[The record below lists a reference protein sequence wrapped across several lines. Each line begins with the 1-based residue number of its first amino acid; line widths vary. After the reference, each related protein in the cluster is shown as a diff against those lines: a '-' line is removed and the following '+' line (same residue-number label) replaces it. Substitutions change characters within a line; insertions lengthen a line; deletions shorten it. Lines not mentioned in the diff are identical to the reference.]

1 MRQLLTGGD
10 MKEKEPRLVLPAVG
24 ELVRDESNGKL
35 YRVVLAGNGAPDVAL
50 CNVFGS
56 RLEIKHVS
64 LEAFQRRAAPDYQN
78 EDQLVRVVDDPFDAY
93 KQVIGR
99 TKGHESKSVENWT
112 RIEGLMEDR
121 NLFKKLL
128 YEGLTRRLIFEQ
140 HANDQGVSIQLIRR
154 LHRTYLQRG
163 MTPLSVASNFWRC
176 GRMEQPARFRGSD
189 DVNTKIKQRAF
200 KSRPGRRSPDGGHYA
215 IPSELLNQLFQQYVD
230 IYLTS
235 KEGPWRVDIPDELTK
250 RIIRKIPGAKFP
262 ARRIAPKARQH
273 GRAKRTST
281 GQWPHAPSMR
291 DGPRRRQTM
300 QRLVD
305 HLNYVC
311 RCTREVRDVTGQI
324 VSLELAPFEEVT
336 VRQFQHY
343 WLTRVPAVVRKR
355 RAMGERKYALTGRPK
370 HGHALQHSVGP
381 GNEYMIDA
389 TVADVFLVSRYDRTV
404 VVGRPTV
411 YLVMDVWS
419 RMIVGVLVTL
429 DPPSFAA
436 VALVLENIVT
446 PKDEFCARYG
456 LQIDPGQWPCHDLP
470 GNGMSADRGSDYMK
484 IDAWKRVNQQLHLP
498 ISNVK
503 ARDPLMHA
511 LVERRFGTIP
521 AHFQR
526 ESFGVVEK
534 DAAARGSPHYAWDA
548 TDTLSEFTKKLLRAI
563 LVYIQTPIG
572 REGAEP
578 DMIFQGMAD
587 TPLNRWNWGMEN
599 RTGSLRHHSLDEVRM
614 ATWPHSTALP
624 TERGLLWQ
632 GVYYTSPYIESTLIH
647 CWGRDA
653 REPVPIQ
660 FNPGDMSCI
669 LLEGKGHLEYGYQAG
684 TNKQM
689 AGNVDLMEW
698 NIRNLIDRA
707 NSRREKRKMQPQR
720 VMEII
725 NNAEESRKSKR
736 DQKIAL
742 KQAGLNHPET
752 VGMREA
758 RERERDATRKS
769 KQPSLM
775 NMRRDSSR
783 AEDQAESEIEARLR
797 SNTSDLLGD

>member
-1 MRQLLTGGD
+1 
-10 MKEKEPRLVLPAVG
+10 MKAKGHRFVLPAVG
-24 ELVRDESNGKL
+24 ELVCDKSDGKL
-35 YRVVLAGNGAPDVAL
+35 YRVVLAGSGGPDVAL
-50 CNVFGS
+50 CHVFGS

-64 LEAFQRRAAPDYQN
+64 IEEFLRRIALDYQN
-78 EDQLVRVVDDPFDAY
+78 EDQFVRVEDDPFDAY
-93 KQVIGR
+93 KRVIAC
-99 TKGHESKSVENWT
+99 TKGHESKSVENWE
-112 RIEGLMEDR
+112 RIEGLVEDR
-121 NLFKKLL
+121 NLFKRLL
-128 YEGLTRRLIFEQ
+128 YAGTTRKLIFEQ
-140 HANDQGVSIQLIRR
+140 HAKAQGVSLQLIRR
-154 LHRTYLQRG
+154 LHRFYLQRG
-163 MTPLSVASNFWRC
+163 MTPLSVASSLWRC
-176 GRMEQPARFRGSD
+176 GRMEQPARFRDSD
-189 DVNTKIKQRAF
+189 DVSAKIKQRIF
-200 KSRPGRRSPDGGHYA
+200 TKRPGRRSSDGGHYA
-215 IPSELLNQLFQQYVD
+215 IPSELLNRLLQQYVD

-235 KEGPWRVDIPDELTK
+235 KEGPWQVDIPNKLAK
-250 RIIRKIPGAKFP
+250 RIKCKIPDARFP
-262 ARRIAPKARQH
+262 ARRTAQKAKQR
-273 GRAKRTST
+273 GESKRRTT
-281 GQWPHAPSMR
+281 RQWPHAPPMR

-311 RCTREVRDVTGQI
+311 RCTREVRDVTGQVI
-324 VSLELAPFEEVT
+324 TLELAPFEEVT
-336 VRQFQHY
+336 VRQFQNY
-343 WLTRVPAVVRKR
+343 WLTRVPVVVRKR

-370 HGHALQHSVGP
+370 RGHALQHSVGP

-484 IDAWKRVNQQLHLP
+484 IEAWKRVNHQLHLP

-511 LVERRFGTIP
+511 LMERRFGTIP

-534 DAAARGSPHYAWDA
+534 DATARGAPHYAWDA
-548 TDTLSEFTKKLLRAI
+548 TDTLSEFTKKLIRAI

-660 FNPGDMSCI
+660 FNPGDMSRI
-669 LLEGKGHLEYGYQAG
+669 LLEGKGRLEYGYQAG

-689 AGNVDLMEW
+689 PGDVDLMEW
-698 NIRNLIDRA
+698 NIRSLIDRA

-720 VMEII
+720 VMEIL
-725 NNAEESRKSKR
+725 NNAEEGRKSKR
-736 DQKIAL
+736 EQKVAL
-742 KQAGLNHPET
+742 KHAGLTHPET

-758 RERERDATRKS
+758 RERERDASRRS
-769 KQPSLM
+769 KGPPLTKK
-775 NMRRDSSR
+775 RRDSSQE
-783 AEDQAESEIEARLR
+783 EDQATSDIEASLR
-797 SNTSDLLGD
+797 RNVLDLLGD

>member
-1 MRQLLTGGD
+1 
-10 MKEKEPRLVLPAVG
+10 MKDKAQRSALPAVG
-24 ELVRDESNGKL
+24 ELVRDKSNGRL
-35 YRVVLAGNGAPDVAL
+35 YRVVLAGGGAPDVAL
-50 CNVFGS
+50 CHVFGS
-56 RLEIKHVS
+56 RLEIKHISV
-64 LEAFQRRAAPDYQN
+64 EEFQRRAAHGYQN
-78 EDQLVRVVDDPFDAY
+78 EDQFVYVEDDPFDAY
-93 KQVIGR
+93 KRVIGR
-99 TKGHESKSVENWT
+99 TKGHESKSVENWN
-112 RIEGLMEDR
+112 RIEGLVEDR
-121 NLFKKLL
+121 NLFRKLL
-128 YEGLTRRLIFEQ
+128 YGGTTRKLIFEQ
-140 HANDQGVSIQLIRR
+140 HANGQGVSIQLIRR
-154 LHRTYLQRG
+154 LHRFYLQRG

-176 GRMEQPARFRGSD
+176 GRMEQPARFRDSD
-189 DVNTKIKQRAF
+189 DVNEKIKKRVF
-200 KSRPGRRSPDGGHYA
+200 KSRPGRRSSDDGHYA
-215 IPSELLNQLFQQYVD
+215 IPSELLDRLFQQYVD

-235 KEGPWRVDIPDELTK
+235 KEGPWQISIPNTLAKRIKLKIPDA
-250 RIIRKIPGAKFP
+250 RFP
-262 ARRIAPKARQH
+262 ARRIPLKEKQR
-273 GRAKRTST
+273 GREKCRDT
-281 GQWPHAPSMR
+281 GQWPHAPPMR

-311 RCTREVRDVTGQI
+311 RCTREVRDLTGQVI
-324 VSLELAPFEEVT
+324 ALELAPFEEVT

-343 WLTRVPAVVRKR
+343 WLTRVPVAVRKR

-370 HGHALQHSVGP
+370 HGHALQHSAGP
-381 GNEYMIDA
+381 GTEYMIDA

-419 RMIVGVLVTL
+419 RMIAGVLVTL

-436 VALVLENIVT
+436 VALVFENIVT
-446 PKDEFCARYG
+446 PKDEFCARYD
-456 LQIDPGQWPCHDLP
+456 LQIDPEQWPCHDLP

-498 ISNVK
+498 ISNVE
-503 ARDPLMHA
+503 ARNPVMHA
-511 LVERRFGTIP
+511 LIERRFGTIP
-521 AHFQR
+521 VHFQR

-534 DAAARGSPHYAWDA
+534 DATTRGSPHYAWDA

-599 RTGSLRHHSLDEVRM
+599 RTGSLRHHSLDEVRI
-614 ATWPHSTALP
+614 ATWPRSTALP

-647 CWGRDA
+647 CWGRKA

-660 FNPGDMSCI
+660 FNPGDISRI

-684 TNKQM
+684 TNKQLP
-689 AGNVDLMEW
+689 GDVDLMEW
-698 NIRNLIDRA
+698 NIRSLIDRA
-707 NSRREKRKMQPQR
+707 NSRRERRKLQPQR
-720 VMEII
+720 VMEIL
-725 NNAEESRKSKR
+725 NNVEESRKSKR
-736 DQKIAL
+736 EQKMAL
-742 KQAGLNHPET
+742 KRAGLSHPET

-758 RERERDATRKS
+758 RERERNANRKS
-769 KQPSLM
+769 KRPLLM
-775 NMRRDSSR
+775 KNKHDSSR
-783 AEDQAESEIEARLR
+783 AEGQTESEIEARLHR
-797 SNTSDLLGD
+797 NMLDLLGD